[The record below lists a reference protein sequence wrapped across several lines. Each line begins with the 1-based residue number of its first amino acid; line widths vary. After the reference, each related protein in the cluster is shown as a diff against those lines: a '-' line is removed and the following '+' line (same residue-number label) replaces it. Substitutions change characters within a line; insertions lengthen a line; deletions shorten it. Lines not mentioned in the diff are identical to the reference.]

1 MIVPSLQEHCALKI
15 DTRLKTTEEI
25 IGHLLTRDMDFSW
38 YEEEFN
44 NAVNEWRSILKCEE
58 VGPVMLKVLSVKM
71 KDDMKKLCE
80 NDIITKK
87 DFFHS
92 WPSTNS
98 SWNVM
103 DSRGLAFAWSTTKL
117 QSIVRS
123 MLKQGVVDQGDDSWL
138 SEQNVH
144 ILNRIEDMRTKYINH

>member
-1 MIVPSLQEHCALKI
+1 
-15 DTRLKTTEEI
+15 
-25 IGHLLTRDMDFSW
+25 
-38 YEEEFN
+38 
-44 NAVNEWRSILKCEE
+44 
-58 VGPVMLKVLSVKM
+58 MLKALSVKM
-71 KDDMKKLCE
+71 KNDMKKLCE
-80 NDIITKK
+80 NNIITKK

-92 WPSTNS
+92 WPSTDS

-138 SEQNVH
+138 PEKNVH
-144 ILNRIEDMRTKYINH
+144 ILDLIEDMRTKYINQ